1 MDRNDKDL
9 LEIALDYAAKTCE
22 EAEILL
28 YQNISTPVG
37 FEAEKLKDIETTLG
51 DEKGK
56 LHGKL
61 TITTVVSF
69 GTTWLTPRIQ

>member
-1 MDRNDKDL
+1 MDANDKDL

-37 FEAEKLKDIETTLG
+37 FEAEKLKDIETR
-51 DEKGK
+51 E
-56 LHGKL
+56 
-61 TITTVVSF
+61 S
-69 GTTWLTPRIQ
+69 W

>member
-37 FEAEKLKDIETTLG
+37 FEAEKLKDIETRESWGSGLRLFKDGRMGFSSINHHAT
-51 DEKGK
+51 
-56 LHGKL
+56 
-61 TITTVVSF
+61 
-69 GTTWLTPRIQ
+69 